1 MFGIIFVLNLV
12 SFFSLFNFMLFLMI
26 VIPVIWLIVNEE
38 IIDFLFLIVMAG

>member
-38 IIDFLFLIVMAG
+38 IIDFLFLIGMAG